1 MSHHLNATRPRFSAK
16 YRRRNDE
23 HELSICVL
31 PEVMKEYKRS
41 IDRSIREMD
50 RECAKLQATEKKLI
64 IEIKKCA
71 KESQQMV

>member
-1 MSHHLNATRPRFSAK
+1 MTKRLFVS
-16 YRRRNDE
+16 
-23 HELSICVL
+23 

-50 RECAKLQATEKKLI
+50 RECLRLQGTEKKLI